1 MNDMKKLS
9 EYKEFFYRDRSLEE
23 FLKDPI
29 WSKVYRNIV
38 KNCVAR
44 RELTVEEREAA
55 DFLILSKN
63 EAAVLLNDVFRR
75 LIAWSNPFL
84 MNIDEI
90 EDDID
95 RLLGKFDPDDY
106 DERNDMGLNCLY
118 AAFRLRDASLPAPWQ
133 LEEAICILKKRMDY
147 NQMSNYSTTMDLG
160 DGRYPLDL
168 TPHPDFEALER
179 RTADWWNEAT
189 DYFRQERIRALSRL
203 YEVPQEN
210 RRMENLVRKKYD
222 EAPPR
227 PGSNVKLRSHHVTVN
242 EEGNMMLFHRYPEWE
257 GVAKA
262 AVQAEEAEEKAEVGE
277 EKAEEGRLNIQ
288 QLILLFMEMLDLTL
302 DPTFTNQSELARLIA
317 AVSGFKFESIRP
329 KIAKGISYD
338 KKQVKQD
345 AQRVASLLEKVKP
358 ELAERI
364 RRNIHEN

>member
-23 FLKDPI
+23 LFNEEI
-29 WSKVYRNIV
+29 WYKIYELVYEKHFSEDLYHLPEEEIITVFNNV
-38 KNCVAR
+38 YKHCVCWNSDLLANKSEIDAEMNLLIGKSRFYAVDLLEIACIYSVYLLHIKQLPKIPWRFDWVR
-44 RELTVEEREAA
+44 RR
-55 DFLILSKN
+55 I
-63 EAAVLLNDVFRR
+63 
-75 LIAWSNPFL
+75 
-84 MNIDEI
+84 
-90 EDDID
+90 
-95 RLLGKFDPDDY
+95 
-106 DERNDMGLNCLY
+106 ERNFSDLEMNLNLW
-118 AAFRLRDASLPAPWQ
+118 DIQ
-133 LEEAICILKKRMDY
+133 KVEGI
-147 NQMSNYSTTMDLG
+147 
-160 DGRYPLDL
+160 YPLDL
-168 TPHPDFEALER
+168 TPHPDFEALEQ

-189 DYFRQERIRALSRL
+189 DYFKQERIRALSRL
-203 YEVPQEN
+203 YEVPKEN
-210 RRMENLVRKKYD
+210 LRMERLVRKMYD

-227 PGSNVKLRSHHVTVN
+227 PGSDGKFLAFRDEDTGWNPYPRWERVA
-242 EEGNMMLFHRYPEWE
+242 EE
-257 GVAKA
+257 
-262 AVQAEEAEEKAEVGE
+262 AVQAKEAEEKAEVGE

-364 RRNIHEN
+364 RCNINEE